1 MSNLRLLVLTLYPNR
16 NAYKFLVILLIWPKL
31 GVMQMHVLLQQ
42 PKTCASLTTI
52 REVGFV
58 VQNPPTLISLTSL
71 GPI

>member
-1 MSNLRLLVLTLYPNR
+1 
-16 NAYKFLVILLIWPKL
+16 
-31 GVMQMHVLLQQ
+31 MHVLLQQ